1 MKMVQYNE
9 MTDLE
14 DLGTVSPAP
23 HPTAEELEAQS
34 GGERICKKGC

>member
-23 HPTAEELEAQS
+23 HPTAEELEA
-34 GGERICKKGC
+34 EW